1 MALISQGFL
10 NDTQGNNL
18 NVTPVIALAE
28 LQDDKY
34 VLLDSFST
42 SNLLL
47 SDTDGNEIQTKPILE
62 KISSVKNAIDYSSK
76 NIKIN
81 TFRFSLYNYYDS
93 VTKLTNSESFNE
105 INSFIGK
112 YVISVSYTH
121 LTLPTKRIV

>member
-28 LQDDKY
+28 LQDNKY

-105 INSFIGK
+105 INSFIN
-112 YVISVSYTH
+112 
-121 LTLPTKRIV
+121 